1 MIEIAICDDEQYALD
16 CITKEAVSYGA
27 EKGIDFSVDRFSDA
41 LALEEEMQNGKRY
54 QIYILDMLM
63 PKMNGIEIGKEI
75 RKRDQQAVII
85 CMTSTKDF
93 AYQAYG
99 IYAQR
104 YLLKPLKRAEI
115 FEAFDF
121 AVASVRKLGKMFYVN
136 TADGLFGVLCREI
149 EYVENSARTL
159 HIFTSG
165 GKEITSRFLRNSFE
179 SDVSELLGH
188 ENFIQVH
195 KSFVVNLDHV
205 KIYDMNQITM
215 RSEKQIPI
223 SKSRQAAVKRFYLK
237 YISEQY

>member
-121 AVASVRKLGKMFYVN
+121 AVASVRKLGKMF
-136 TADGLFGVLCREI
+136 
-149 EYVENSARTL
+149 
-159 HIFTSG
+159 
-165 GKEITSRFLRNSFE
+165 
-179 SDVSELLGH
+179 
-188 ENFIQVH
+188 
-195 KSFVVNLDHV
+195 
-205 KIYDMNQITM
+205 
-215 RSEKQIPI
+215 
-223 SKSRQAAVKRFYLK
+223 
-237 YISEQY
+237 